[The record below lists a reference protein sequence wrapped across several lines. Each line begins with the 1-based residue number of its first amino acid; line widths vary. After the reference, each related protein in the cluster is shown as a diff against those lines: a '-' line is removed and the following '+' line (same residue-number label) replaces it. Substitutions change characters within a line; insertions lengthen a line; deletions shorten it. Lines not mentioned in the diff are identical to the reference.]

1 MKNQPDFLEN
11 QIIDVD
17 WGIGVKVVKPCNL
30 YNCKIGDYSFI
41 GPYVEIQKD
50 AVVGSNCKV
59 QSHSFI
65 CSKVT
70 VEDDCFI
77 GHGVLF
83 TNDKFTQGKPSYNP
97 EDWQET
103 HVGSGTTIGS
113 GATILP
119 VRISSNCVIGAGA
132 VVTKD
137 LTEPGVYVGNPARR
151 LRNI

>member
-1 MKNQPDFLEN
+1 MKNQPDFLES

-30 YNCKIGDYSFI
+30 YNCKIGDNSFI
-41 GPYVEIQKD
+41 GPFVEIQKD
-50 AVVGSNCKV
+50 AVVGRNCKV

-83 TNDKFTQGKPSYNP
+83 TNDKFMQGKPSYDP

-103 HVGSGTTIGS
+103 RVGSGTTIGS

-119 VRISSNCVIGAGA
+119 VRISPNCVIGAGA

-151 LRNI
+151 LRNV

>member
-1 MKNQPDFLEN
+1 MTNRPDFLESK
-11 QIIDVD
+11 IIDVE
-17 WGIGVKVVKPCNL
+17 WGIEVRVVKPCNL
-30 YNCKIGDYSFI
+30 YGCKIGDRSFI
-41 GPYVEIQKD
+41 GPFVEIQKG
-50 AVVGSNCKV
+50 AVVGRNCRV

-65 CSKVT
+65 CSQVT

-83 TNDKFTQGKPSYNP
+83 TNDKFTQGKPSY
-97 EDWQET
+97 DADTWQKT

-119 VRISSNCVIGAGA
+119 VRITSNCVIGAGA

-137 LTEPGVYVGNPARR
+137 LTEPGVYVGNPARI
-151 LRNI
+151 LRKT